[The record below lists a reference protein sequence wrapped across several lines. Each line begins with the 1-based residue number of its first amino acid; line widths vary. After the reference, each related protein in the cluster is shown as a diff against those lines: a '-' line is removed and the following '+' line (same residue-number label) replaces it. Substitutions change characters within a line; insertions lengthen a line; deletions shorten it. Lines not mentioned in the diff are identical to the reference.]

1 MGIYKIEE
9 FGAKGDGKT
18 INTDAIQKAIDT
30 CNENGG
36 GKIIFSSGNFKT
48 GTIELKSNVQLH
60 LEPGC
65 KIVGSEDI
73 GDYKDL
79 GADGFLMEKI
89 EPKREL
95 TKNALIIASES
106 ENISITG
113 FGEINGSGPSFYK
126 GVSYDENGN
135 YNKPNISR
143 PRIIIFYKCKNVFIE
158 GVKFVDS
165 PCWTIWLMRCED
177 VNVHNIRIFGNRKMK
192 NIDGI
197 DVDACKNVAIS
208 DCIMDTEDDCIAV
221 RSIKNLYDEQPVVC
235 ENITVSNCV
244 LKTSC
249 NGIRIGCP
257 GDGVIQNCV
266 FTNLVIE
273 SRRGIIFEHPKVYL
287 PENITSGADTHDIL
301 FSNITI
307 KCIQSNIQSEV
318 YLAPICLYIE
328 TGIKLTRLSDIN
340 FSNIKIIEGKGPIM
354 IKGNEETKIYNI
366 TFNNLEMENSGENGI
381 VCCNYENIKFN
392 NLKLT
397 NKTK

>member
-1 MGIYKIEE
+1 MGIYRIEE
-9 FGAKGDGKT
+9 FGVKGDGKT

-36 GKIIFSSGNFKT
+36 GKIIFSSGIFKT
-48 GTIELKSNVQLH
+48 GTIKLKSNVQLH

-73 GDYKDL
+73 GHYREL
-79 GADGFLMEKI
+79 EADGFLMQKI
-89 EPKREL
+89 EPKRES

-135 YNKPNISR
+135 YNKPNIPR
-143 PRIIIFYKCKNVFIE
+143 PRIIMFYKCKNVFIE
-158 GVKFVDS
+158 DVQFVDS
-165 PCWTIWLMRCED
+165 SCWTIWFMKCED

-221 RSIKNLYDEQPVVC
+221 RSIKNLYDEPAVC
-235 ENITVSNCV
+235 ENITVSNCI

-273 SRRGIIFEHPKVYL
+273 GVRGIISQHPKIYL
-287 PENITSGADTHDIL
+287 PRKGKDGADIHDIM

-307 KCIQSNIQSEV
+307 KSNLS
-318 YLAPICLYIE
+318 PIWLYIE
-328 TGIKLTRLSDIN
+328 KGIKLTRLSDIN
-340 FSNIKIIEGKGPIM
+340 FSNIKIIESGEALI
-354 IKGNEETKIYNI
+354 IKGNKETKICNI

-381 VCCNYENIKFN
+381 VCYNCENIRFDN
-392 NLKLT
+392 FKLT
-397 NKTK
+397 TKQEKE